1 MALVRSKALEALH
14 PKAVE
19 RAYSVMN
26 RYPNVP
32 YTDEIDEAHF
42 LIDRSG
48 YIRARYKHFTSE
60 DNNVVQLTTQAAIL
74 AQEPLVEINLHSH

>member
-1 MALVRSKALEALH
+1 MLH

-19 RAYSVMN
+19 HAYSVMN
-26 RYPNVP
+26 RYPNEP
-32 YTDEIDEAHF
+32 YTDQIDESHF

-48 YIRARYKHFTSE
+48 YIRARFRHFAPDDGNRTQFTS
-60 DNNVVQLTTQAAIL
+60 QAAMM